1 MRRNQSPTTFVDS
14 AKPGSLRSAQCP
26 GSLQC
31 PVTCPSRAPSA
42 SPPPV
47 TTTTSTTHRPFTATA
62 HTRTHATPSPPAPLA
77 STLVLARFRPLVH
90 TPRLAPPSALCSACP
105 VISFAL
111 GAFISPAIPTSPHR
125 TVYSRTA
132 SVQPPVRPGTL
143 CDDNNA
149 TGDWNAHQH
158 SATVNLA

>member
-1 MRRNQSPTTFVDS
+1 VPLVHPTVGGEVS
-14 AKPGSLRSAQCP
+14 AQKPESHHFCRFSQSLRSAQCP

-47 TTTTSTTHRPFTATA
+47 TTTTTTHRPFTATA

-125 TVYSRTA
+125 VLDDCERTA
-132 SVQPPVRPGTL
+132 SS
-143 CDDNNA
+143 
-149 TGDWNAHQH
+149 
-158 SATVNLA
+158 SARDSV